1 MFWKLKQNYNQSL
14 ILLKKFI
21 YIKYI
26 YCRYKKYML
35 YLQCLYI
42 KIITMDYQDF
52 QNFIKKYDFDQKDLN
67 FLNEI
72 MKTCILPSK
81 AKKPVKKLYSLR
93 LNEEDVAK
101 IKEIAKTKW
110 IPYQTL
116 ISSIIHQYV
125 S

>member
-1 MFWKLKQNYNQSL
+1 
-14 ILLKKFI
+14 
-21 YIKYI
+21 
-26 YCRYKKYML
+26 
-35 YLQCLYI
+35 
-42 KIITMDYQDF
+42 
-52 QNFIKKYDFDQKDLN
+52 
-67 FLNEI
+67 

-93 LNEEDVAK
+93 LNEEDVNK
-101 IKEIAKTKW
+101 VKEIAKVKG

>member
-1 MFWKLKQNYNQSL
+1 M
-14 ILLKKFI
+14 LKKFV

-26 YCRYKKYML
+26 YCGCKIYI
-35 YLQCLYI
+35 LYI
-42 KIITMDYQDF
+42 YCIYIKLFLMDYQDF

-93 LNEEDVAK
+93 LNEEDVNK
-101 IKEIAKTKW
+101 VKEIAKVK
-110 IPYQTL
+110 
-116 ISSIIHQYV
+116 
-125 S
+125 

>member
-1 MFWKLKQNYNQSL
+1 
-14 ILLKKFI
+14 
-21 YIKYI
+21 
-26 YCRYKKYML
+26 
-35 YLQCLYI
+35 
-42 KIITMDYQDF
+42 MDYQDF

-93 LNEEDVAK
+93 LNEEDVNK
-101 IKEIAKTKW
+101 VKEIAKAKW